1 MKTEWIF
8 IEAHDVWMFRDAKP
22 FTAGEGFI
30 ARSTFPP
37 YPQTVQGAI
46 RSLVIEQSG
55 ISHADFRSRAD
66 EMLLGKIGAPAT
78 TKAGNATLGNFW
90 MKGPYVA
97 CRRGEKIRLLV
108 PTPLDV
114 IRRKDNPDG
123 PFVLLRPQPP
133 DFACNVPFDG
143 WQMLVPPD
151 TKEYEPAGGWLR
163 QADFE
168 RYLNGQPPKSK
179 HVVKTSDIYE
189 LDGRVGLA
197 LDYTRRTHRESMF
210 YNIEFAR
217 PQRDIGL
224 LVEVPEGLLV
234 ESSGF
239 ITLGGES
246 RMGRYETVDFA
257 LPTNTHKGKIKMVL
271 LTPAYFSG
279 GWQPENGNWSRWVG
293 HEGQLVSMALGRPD
307 LISGWDVVRNQP
319 KPLYHYVPAG
329 SVYYFENATTPT
341 MPFTETVPDAS
352 FEGNKLDAGR
362 VGFGA
367 FAVGTWS

>member
-1 MKTEWIF
+1 MSTQWIF

-37 YPQTVQGAI
+37 FPQTVQGAI
-46 RSLVIEQSG
+46 RSLVIEQSD
-55 ISHADFRSRAD
+55 ISRADFRTRAD
-66 EMLLGKIGAPAT
+66 ETLLAKIGAPSI
-78 TKAGNATLGNFW
+78 TKTGNATLGDFW
-90 MKGPYVA
+90 MQGPYVA
-97 CRRGEKIRLLV
+97 QRNGDQVELLV

-114 IRRKDNPDG
+114 MRLKDDPDAS
-123 PFVLLRPQPP
+123 PILLRPQPP
-133 DFACNVPFDG
+133 DFACNTPFDG

-151 TKEYEPAGGWLR
+151 GAEYEPAGGWLR

-168 RYLNGQPPKSK
+168 RYLKGQPPKQ
-179 HVVKTSDIYE
+179 VVTTNEIYE

-197 LDYTRRTHRESMF
+197 LDYTRRAHRESMF
-210 YNIEFAR
+210 YNIDFAR
-217 PQRDIGL
+217 PKPDIGL
-224 LVEVPEGLLV
+224 LVEIPKGLLV

-257 LPTNTHKGKIKMVL
+257 LSPNTYTGKIKIVL
-271 LTPAYFSG
+271 QTPAYFSG
-279 GWQPENGNWSRWVG
+279 GWQPDNGNWSRWVG

-341 MPFTETVPDAS
+341 VPFTETVPDDN
-352 FEGNKLDAGR
+352 FEGNELDAGR

-367 FAVGTWS
+367 FAVGTWA

>member
-1 MKTEWIF
+1 MSSQWIF

-37 YPQTVQGAI
+37 FPQTVQGAI

-55 ISHADFRSRAD
+55 ISHADFRTRAD
-66 EMLLGKIGAPAT
+66 ETLLRKIGAPSIA
-78 TKAGNATLGNFW
+78 KMDNATLGDFW
-90 MKGPYVA
+90 MRGPYVA
-97 CRRGEKIRLLV
+97 HRNDGRVELLV

-114 IRRKDNPDG
+114 MRLKDDPDA
-123 PFVLLRPQPP
+123 PAVLLQPQPP
-133 DFACNVPFDG
+133 NFVCNMPFEG

-151 TKEYEPAGGWLR
+151 EAEYEPAGGWLR

-168 RYLNGQPPKSK
+168 RYLNGQPPKQVMTS
-179 HVVKTSDIYE
+179 SDIYE

-197 LDYTRRTHRESMF
+197 LDYTRRAHRESMF
-210 YNIEFAR
+210 YSIEFAR

-224 LVEVPEGLLV
+224 LVEIPTGLL
-234 ESSGF
+234 EPSGF

-246 RMGRYETVDFA
+246 RMGYYETVNFD
-257 LPTNTHKGKIKMVL
+257 LPANTYEGNIKVVL
-271 LTPAYFSG
+271 LTPAYFSD
-279 GWQPENGNWSRWVG
+279 GWQPQNGDWSQWVG
-293 HEGQLVSMALGRPD
+293 NGKLVSMALGRPD
-307 LISGWDVVRNQP
+307 LISGWDVVRNQA

-329 SVYYFENATTPT
+329 SVYYFENATMPT
-341 MPFTETVPDAS
+341 IPFTEAVPDDS
-352 FEGNKLDAGR
+352 FESNELDAGR
-362 VGFGA
+362 IGFGA